1 MHALENTTEILFNP
15 KIRDVIENKFKLYL
29 KHNEKTKHKQ
39 RLDKKSFIEVFEQLY
54 KDNECAMELMKAVL
68 EQIYCIKSSKFN
80 IKGEVEIELEDF

>member
-39 RLDKKSFIEVFEQLY
+39 RLDKKSFIEVFE
-54 KDNECAMELMKAVL
+54 
-68 EQIYCIKSSKFN
+68 
-80 IKGEVEIELEDF
+80 